1 LLYFWRKEVQKIKL
15 DSQREQAEEIP
26 TKVVT
31 AVIKKWLDFT
41 RSENLT
47 EYLIWRLKL
56 LQFKFTKFEMHIV
69 ISQVNDLKEQDEEK
83 LYNWEKKKTHEYGD
97 FGKTVVKVYPLLN
110 PEIKTKKAR
119 MK

>member
-1 LLYFWRKEVQKIKL
+1 
-15 DSQREQAEEIP
+15 
-26 TKVVT
+26 
-31 AVIKKWLDFT
+31 
-41 RSENLT
+41 
-47 EYLIWRLKL
+47 
-56 LQFKFTKFEMHIV
+56 MHIV